1 MLNDFYNLL
10 LHIVSNPKSIALLIL
25 LLVIGSTYF
34 FKYNKKLKKKLQ
46 PKDQSSVSTQ
56 ENIGSMDKPFDKNY
70 TPEHH
75 VAHSTTFTI
84 DSVSQVFE
92 SKEQSRSR

>member
-1 MLNDFYNLL
+1 MLNDFYSLL
-10 LHIVSNPKSIALLIL
+10 LYIVSNPKSIVLLIL
-25 LLVIGSTYF
+25 LLVIGTTYF

-46 PKDQSSVSTQ
+46 PKDQSSVSTK
-56 ENIGSMDKPFDKNY
+56 ENTGSMHKPFDRNY

-75 VAHSTTFTI
+75 AARSTTFTI